1 MLSIP
6 LTYKLSLLQL
16 QQTKT
21 TANVSTVTV
30 TSGSQLPLGMPTH
43 TSQVTVHNSTRSLNS
58 TLGTPT
64 IHRVALRVSVILN
77 DLYTSLLQMDVDFN
91 NMRRVDC
98 SKI

>member
-6 LTYKLSLLQL
+6 LTYKLPLLQL

-30 TSGSQLPLGMPTH
+30 TSGSQLPLGMTTR
-43 TSQVTVHNSTRSLNS
+43 TSQVTVHNSTRSLNP

>member
-30 TSGSQLPLGMPTH
+30 TSGSQLPLGMTTR

-64 IHRVALRVSVILN
+64 ILRVALRVSVILN

>member
-1 MLSIP
+1 MPSVP

-16 QQTKT
+16 QETKT
-21 TANVSTVTV
+21 TTNVSTVTV
-30 TSGSQLPLGMPTH
+30 TSGNQLPLGMPTH

-58 TLGTPT
+58 TLSTPT
-64 IHRVALRVSVILN
+64 IHGVALRVSVILN
-77 DLYTSLLQMDVDFN
+77 DLYTSLLQMDVGFN